1 MPGQQRA
8 DDKPM
13 APYIRGQERA
23 ELIDDLARG
32 ERNLEQLAESYGR
45 TYQTVKEF
53 SARNSAEIQGR
64 RQVLQGAL
72 AEETQP
78 LWVADK
84 VKVAERYQ
92 DTIDD
97 LYAWY
102 QNTDDGRLKSRFAR
116 DLAPLMHAAAD
127 LYGHFPM
134 RSRVDLD
141 VKSPFKLGEVMAFG
155 ADGQLHEV
163 RSDGAGSDA

>member
-1 MPGQQRA
+1 MADGQPIRA
-8 DDKPM
+8 PH
-13 APYIRGQERA
+13 IRGQERA
-23 ELIDDLARG
+23 DLVDDLARG
-32 ERNLEQLAESYGR
+32 DLPHEQLATKYGR
-45 TYQTVKEF
+45 TLQTIREF

-72 AEETQP
+72 AEETKH

-97 LYAWY
+97 LYADF
-102 QNTDDGRLKSRFAR
+102 QDTEDLRLKSRLAR

-127 LYGHFPM
+127 LYGLFPM
-134 RSRVDLD
+134 RSKVDLD
-141 VKSPFKLGEVMAFG
+141 VKSPFRLGDVLAFG
-155 ADGQLHEV
+155 QDGQLHEV
-163 RSDGAGSDA
+163 RSDDSSSAGA